1 MKNFPKIYLYIVL
14 RPFYYGGK
22 SKIYNITFLAL
33 FLFGCLIV
41 LSLYLISSN
50 FAVKAQQP
58 HTLFSDLPENL
69 IAFFI
74 NDQST
79 LANSTHTVYQNSF
92 DKQTNNEESMGV
104 EVLEDLPRGSTR
116 IEDIDNLS
124 ETDILITD
132 NQLEHIQKIVDN
144 SRIVRG
150 T

>member
-1 MKNFPKIYLYIVL
+1 M
-14 RPFYYGGK
+14 GGRE
-22 SKIYNITFLAL
+22 IYNNKFLAL
-33 FLFGCLIV
+33 FLFGILIA

-50 FAVKAQQP
+50 FAVKAQKP
-58 HTLFSDLPENL
+58 HTLFSALPENL

-74 NDQST
+74 NDQSSST
-79 LANSTHTVYQNSF
+79 NSNNSIHQNSF

-116 IEDIDNLS
+116 IEDIDNRS

-132 NQLEHIQKIVDN
+132 NQLEYIQKIVDN
-144 SRIVRG
+144 VRIIRG